1 MQLTLAYL
9 PNCVKFKKLT
19 LRLLFFTAVRWLS
32 RGKVVQRVF
41 ELRAVIS
48 EFLLPKN
55 HFLAK
60 YFLDKHLLARVAYLA
75 DMFSV
80 LCAVN
85 ASLQGRD
92 TVMFEACDKL
102 GAFSDNL
109 KLWKIRVQRGQLEY
123 FHNLKNFIDEEYR
136 DCTFHSV
143 IIEHIDIL
151 LNYLEQYF
159 EDDIV
164 MYKRKQWVKFPFDQS
179 TLDLILD
186 DDFNIKDEFISLRA
200 DSTLKI
206 EFNQVSVDQ
215 FGIRRLDTYPLLAYE
230 AIEVLMA
237 FPTSW
242 ECEAAFSQISII
254 KTKHRNRLDV

>member
-1 MQLTLAYL
+1 
-9 PNCVKFKKLT
+9 
-19 LRLLFFTAVRWLS
+19 
-32 RGKVVQRVF
+32 
-41 ELRAVIS
+41 
-48 EFLLPKN
+48 
-55 HFLAK
+55 
-60 YFLDKHLLARVAYLA
+60 
-75 DMFSV
+75 MFSA
-80 LCAVN
+80 LCAIN

-102 GAFSDNL
+102 GAFSDKL
-109 KLWKIRVQRGQLEY
+109 KFWKRRVQRVQLEH
-123 FHNLKNFIDEEYR
+123 FHNLKNFIDAESSE
-136 DCTFHSV
+136 CTFHSV

-164 MYKRKQWVKFPFDQS
+164 MYKSKHWVKFPFDQS
-179 TLDLILD
+179 TLDLISD

-206 EFNQVSVDQ
+206 EFNQVLVDL
-215 FGIRRLDTYPLLAYE
+215 FWIRRLDTYTLLAYE
-230 AIEVLMA
+230 VIKVLMA

-254 KTKHRNRLDV
+254 KTKHRNRLVLEPDIRVALSSTSPRIEHIIATKHKQIHTHT